1 MKNVDT
7 YVAVSWSIVLVCLW
21 VIVAIHIAHP
31 RVLMNVPLGK
41 THRAVQCT
49 DRLRIRMCSQYVV
62 FRLQHWKWRG
72 VPHGKDLFGRFRKRI
87 DALQPLQK
95 PSSLSKT
102 SFFVSGSQKW
112 LLGPIPSS
120 LCLIFQYC
128 WNCSRT
134 EYPRNICLWTFSN
147 QLSVRS
153 QLTELSHSG

>member
-1 MKNVDT
+1 MT
-7 YVAVSWSIVLVCLW
+7 
-21 VIVAIHIAHP
+21 
-31 RVLMNVPLGK
+31 GK

-87 DALQPLQK
+87 NALQPLQK

-102 SFFVSGSQKW
+102 SLFASGSQKW

-147 QLSVRS
+147 RVPHYLYIKDIFFRFWWRVCV
-153 QLTELSHSG
+153 L